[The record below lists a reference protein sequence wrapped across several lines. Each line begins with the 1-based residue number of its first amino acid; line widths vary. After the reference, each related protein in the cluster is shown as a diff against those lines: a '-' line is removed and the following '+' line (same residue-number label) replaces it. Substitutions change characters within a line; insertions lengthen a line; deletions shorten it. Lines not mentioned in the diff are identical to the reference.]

1 VPHWLQTF
9 NRLQEH
15 YWSRTPSAQLADQHP
30 GANRAGQQPCSAV
43 VLKPWAAG
51 YPFYY
56 RALHKWEHYVPLR
69 PDLSDLPERVRW
81 LQAHDAEA
89 EAIGRRA
96 AAFARA
102 ALSPASI
109 DSYVAA
115 LLRTTAAE
123 QPDASALE
131 PADGDV
137 PVYRRGGSWA
147 YSVLN
152 ATDHKGRRL
161 DVVCPAAAA
170 DRALLEVSPAANVAR
185 QYVESAEIKYLKS
198 EKIKG

>member
-1 VPHWLQTF
+1 VIDLDGDGCSG
-9 NRLQEH
+9 RLGKLLT
-15 YWSRTPSAQLADQHP
+15 S
-30 GANRAGQQPCSAV
+30 GAV

-56 RALHKWEHYVPLR
+56 RALHEWEHYVPLR

-109 DSYVAA
+109 DGYVAA
-115 LLRTTAAE
+115 LLRTTAEE

-131 PADGDV
+131 PAEGDV
-137 PVYRRGGSWA
+137 PVYRRGGSRA

-170 DRALLEVSPAANVAR
+170 DHALLEVSPAATLAR
-185 QYVESAEIKYLKS
+185 QYFESAEAALEVAQRRGNLRRYTRPN
-198 EKIKG
+198 